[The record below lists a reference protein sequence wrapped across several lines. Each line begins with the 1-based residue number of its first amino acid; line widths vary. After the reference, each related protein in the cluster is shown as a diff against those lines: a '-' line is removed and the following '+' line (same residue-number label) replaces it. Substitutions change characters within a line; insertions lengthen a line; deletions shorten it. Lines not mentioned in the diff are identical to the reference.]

1 MKKTWTWFDSTFY
14 SWSNR
19 LWFLELYY
27 FFLTDWIKISIS
39 FSGSVQEAA
48 VSAWI
53 QYSDGSV
60 TPLDIYDPKDFFLSA
75 ISLDESVISVI
86 NQVLVSSELH
96 IKFCFIN
103 IKNDLI
109 FRIYLS
115 HNWEIHSNFFHL
127 IVFQVL
133 GTSDLSTLDLA
144 TFVHYFKRF

>member
-27 FFLTDWIKISIS
+27 FFLTDWIKISVS

-96 IKFCFIN
+96 IKFCFII
-103 IKNDLI
+103 IKNDLGFLGFTYPTI
-109 FRIYLS
+109 GKFTV
-115 HNWEIHSNFFHL
+115 FF
-127 IVFQVL
+127 F
-133 GTSDLSTLDLA
+133 TSDLSTLDLA
-144 TFVHYFKRF
+144 TFVHYFKQF